1 MAGCRHLEWE
11 FYTFEEMKR
20 TQKAVQRFGFV
31 EVEILMDL
39 IPRLSTLRFMN
50 IKLRQASQDLLHMAG
65 EFMLTD

>member
-11 FYTFEEMKR
+11 FYTFAEMK
-20 TQKAVQRFGFV
+20 TTKKAVRRFGFV

-50 IKLRQASQDLLHMAG
+50 IKLRQASQGLLHMAG
-65 EFMLTD
+65 EAMLTD